1 MHKVYLLTGSN
12 EGNRQGNLA
21 RAMELIAQ
29 QCGAITAQSAIYET
43 EAWGMKEQAG
53 FLNQALCLHTQLA
66 PVELLKQLKSIEKQ
80 VGRVETVKWGPRVID
95 IDILLFDNEVVNLP
109 ELIIPHPYMQERRFT
124 LTPLADI
131 AANAVHPVFNKSIA
145 QLLSDC
151 SDKSEVKNFTA

>member
-29 QCGAITAQSAIYET
+29 QCGVITAQSTIYET
-43 EAWGMKEQAG
+43 EAWGLKEQAG

-151 SDKSEVKNFTA
+151 ADKSEVKNFTA

>member
-131 AANAVHPVFNKSIA
+131 AAYALHPVFNKSIA

-151 SDKSEVKNFTA
+151 TDKSEVKNFTA